1 MARHGL
7 KPGAIIGHSDIAP
20 QRKVDPGPLFPWKRL
35 AEEGLVPWP
44 DAGAVA
50 AAQAHY
56 AAAGLPAIGWFRRH
70 WRRRVIGYPA
80 TAIWMTRRA
89 M

>member
-20 QRKVDPGPLFPWKRL
+20 QRKVDPGPLFPWRRL

-56 AAAGLPAIGWFRRH
+56 AAAGCRRSAGSRRH